1 MTLEIAEDGEPLG
14 LPYWLEIT
22 IHVVTVKVMRQQSIM
37 CLVLRT
43 HLTKPSIQRT
53 VSVRV
58 SHATVQ
64 KEAAIKRLF

>member
-22 IHVVTVKVMRQQSIM
+22 IPAVTVKAMQQQSIM

-43 HLTKPSIQRT
+43 HLIKPSIQRT
-53 VSVRV
+53 VLVLA
-58 SHATVQ
+58 SHAIAL